1 MKKSYFLWSLLGLL
15 MLQIGWAQQK
25 TITGIVNDETG
36 LPLPGATVIIDGTS
50 QGVATDF
57 DGNFSIQASEGD
69 VLLITYVG
77 YADQRV
83 SVGNQDSYTINMA
96 PDNEL
101 EEVVLTGVAGKTDTR
116 KVSFAVGKVGE
127 DVIQQTPGVNPANAL
142 RSKVSG
148 VTVVQGSGLPG
159 TGSAIRIRGATALVG
174 SQNPLIIV
182 DGVILEGT
190 LADIN
195 SEDIQNMEILK
206 GSAASSLYGSRAANG
221 VIQIFTKR
229 GNANIGTNV
238 KVRSEYG
245 ISYIPEKRLP
255 RIAQHHNYQLDSSG
269 NFLLD
274 DAGGLQLE
282 SDGIIDND
290 FPNYFNSI
298 DRFYK
303 SNDFHSE
310 YVAITNRTENSN
322 ALISFQNLSQDGIL
336 SFDFFGYQRQNY
348 RVNYDLDITEKL
360 RLSTSNLFSTSEGI
374 EPSIGT
380 GSPFYTL
387 LFTPPHADLNGTN
400 SEDGSPYNWNAQM
413 EAPWPTTETNPLYGL
428 NNQQFE
434 RTRDRIISNLKL
446 TYSFTDYLDFE
457 TYYSIDYENQLFSL
471 FVDKDWLDTE
481 NSTFLDGFIS
491 QTRFNSRADNF
502 SATLAFDKN
511 VTTDLNIKAKANF
524 FSENRNF
531 SNISASGS
539 ELGITGLNTLDNVTS
554 DNESIGSSQF
564 NVIAKSYSLIVALD
578 YKDRYLAD
586 FLVRNDGVSL
596 FGPNVR
602 NQNFYRVSGAYR
614 LTEDI
619 KIPGIEEWKFRGSY
633 GTSGLRP
640 PFTAQYETYNVNEG
654 SATKSTIGNNE
665 LGPFFSKEIE
675 VGTNLNFLDRFN
687 FELNYA
693 EKNTEG
699 QVLPVDIPVE
709 LGGFASQW
717 QNAGTLQSTTIE
729 ASLGVDLIYTD
740 NVSWNLNVL
749 FSTTDQ
755 LITELNRP
763 EFQTGPSSAF
773 LIKEGEPF
781 GVFFGNQVLR
791 NLADLPTGTDSTQFS
806 INNDGIVVDANHV
819 PQFLKD
825 ESGNNAQ
832 VVIGDINADFN
843 LAVNSSFTYK
853 NFSAYILFDW
863 KQGGDV
869 YNQTRQW
876 TYRELLHPDV
886 DQTGKAE
893 ADKIPAGYYSG
904 LYNVN
909 STTDYFVEDGSYLK
923 LRELNVSY
931 NLTKEML
938 GNSGIKNIK
947 LSLIGRNL
955 FTIIN
960 YSGVDP
966 EVTVL
971 GNGDQT
977 NFMFDGFG
985 YPNFTTFTGGLEI
998 NF

>member
-1 MKKSYFLWSLLGLL
+1 
-15 MLQIGWAQQK
+15 MLTTAWAQQK
-25 TITGIVNDETG
+25 TIRGTVLDETDT
-36 LPLPGATVIIDGTS
+36 PLPGATVIIDGTAE
-50 QGVATDF
+50 GVSTDF
-57 DGNFSIQASEGD
+57 DGNFSINATIGD
-69 VLLITYVG
+69 VLVVSYVG
-77 YADQRV
+77 YADQRIT
-83 SVGNQDSYTINMA
+83 VGDQDNLTINLA
-96 PDNEL
+96 LDNEL
-101 EEVVLTGVAGKTDTR
+101 EEVVLTGVAGRTDTK

-142 RSKVSG
+142 RSKVAG

-174 SQNPLIIV
+174 SQSPLIIV

-229 GNANIGTNV
+229 GNTNIGTNI

-245 ISYIPEKRLP
+245 ISYIPEQRLP
-255 RIAQHHNYQLDSSG
+255 EIAQHHYYKVDSSDNFLLDSSG
-269 NFLLD
+269 
-274 DAGGLQLE
+274 GLQIDDDE
-282 SDGIIDND
+282 IADND

-298 DRFYK
+298 NQFYR

-310 YVAITNRTENSN
+310 YVSITNRTENSN
-322 ALISFQNLSQDGIL
+322 TLLSFQNLSQEGIL
-336 SFDFFGYQRQNY
+336 SFDFFGYNRQNY
-348 RVNYDLDITEKL
+348 RINYDLDITDKL
-360 RLSTSNLFSTSEGI
+360 KLSTSNLFSSSEGI
-374 EPSIGT
+374 EPSVGS
-380 GSPFYTL
+380 GSPLYTL

-400 SEDGSPYNWNAQM
+400 SEDGSPYNWNASDD
-413 EAPWPTTETNPLYGL
+413 AIWPTLETNPLYGL

-457 TYYSIDYENQLFSL
+457 TYYSIDYENQMFSL
-471 FVDKDWLDTE
+471 FVDKTWLDTE
-481 NSTFLDGFIS
+481 TPAFVNGFIS

-511 VTTDLNIKAKANF
+511 VTDDLNIKAKANF

-531 SNISASGS
+531 SNIFASGS

-554 DNESIGSSQF
+554 DNESIGSNQF
-564 NVIAKSYSLIVALD
+564 NVVAKSYSMIVALD

-586 FLVRNDGVSL
+586 FLIRNDGVSL

-614 LTEDI
+614 ISEDMA
-619 KIPGIEEWKFRGSY
+619 IPGIQEWKLRGSY

-640 PFTAQYETYNVNEG
+640 PFQAQYETYTMNEG
-654 SATKSTIGNNE
+654 SATKSTIGNND

-675 VGTNLNFLDRFN
+675 IGTNLSFLDRFN

-699 QVLPVDIPVE
+699 QVLQVDIPVE

-717 QNAGTLQSTTIE
+717 QNAGTLQSKTIE

-740 NVSWNLNVL
+740 DISWDLNVL

-755 LITELNRP
+755 LITKLNRP
-763 EFQTGPSSAF
+763 EFQTGPSNAF

-791 NLADLPTGTDSTQFS
+791 DLADLPSSADKTQYTV
-806 INNDGIVVDANHV
+806 NNDGIVIDKNHA
-819 PQFLKD
+819 PQFLLD
-825 ESGNNAQ
+825 
-832 VVIGDINADFN
+832 
-843 LAVNSSFTYK
+843 
-853 NFSAYILFDW
+853 
-863 KQGGDV
+863 
-869 YNQTRQW
+869 
-876 TYRELLHPDV
+876 
-886 DQTGKAE
+886 
-893 ADKIPAGYYSG
+893 
-904 LYNVN
+904 
-909 STTDYFVEDGSYLK
+909 
-923 LRELNVSY
+923 
-931 NLTKEML
+931 
-938 GNSGIKNIK
+938 
-947 LSLIGRNL
+947 
-955 FTIIN
+955 
-960 YSGVDP
+960 
-966 EVTVL
+966 
-971 GNGDQT
+971 
-977 NFMFDGFG
+977 
-985 YPNFTTFTGGLEI
+985 
-998 NF
+998 

>member
-1 MKKSYFLWSLLGLL
+1 MKKIYFLWSLLGLL
-15 MLQIGWAQQK
+15 TLHMGWAQ
-25 TITGIVNDETG
+25 TNISGTVNDETG
-36 LPLPGATVIIDGTS
+36 APLPGATVIIEGTS
-50 QGVATDF
+50 IGVATDF
-57 DGNFSIQASEGD
+57 DGNFSIQASQGET
-69 VLLITYVG
+69 LLITYVG
-77 YADQRV
+77 YADQRIT
-83 SVGNQDSYTINMA
+83 VGSEDSYTINMSL
-96 PDNEL
+96 DNEL
-101 EEVVLTGVAGKTDTR
+101 EEVVITGVAGRTDTR

-159 TGSAIRIRGATALVG
+159 TASAIRIRGATALVG

-195 SEDIQNMEILK
+195 SEDIQSMEVLK

-229 GNANIGTNV
+229 GNASIGTNV
-238 KVRSEYG
+238 KIRSEYG
-245 ISYIPEKRLP
+245 VSYIPEARLP
-255 RIAQHHNYQLDSSG
+255 KIAQHHYYQVDGSG
-269 NFLLD
+269 QFLLD
-274 DAGGLQLE
+274 NAGGLQID
-282 SDGIIDND
+282 SDEIIDND
-290 FPNYFNSI
+290 FPVYFNSI
-298 DRFYK
+298 DQFYK
-303 SNDFHSE
+303 ANDFHSE
-310 YVAITNRTENSN
+310 YVSITNRSENSN

-336 SFDFFGYQRQNY
+336 SLDFFGYQRHNF
-348 RVNYDLDITEKL
+348 RFNYDLDISDKL
-360 RLSTSNLFSTSEGI
+360 KISTSNLYSVSEGI
-374 EPSIGT
+374 EPSVGT

-387 LFTPPHADLNGTN
+387 LFTPPHADLNATN
-400 SEDGSPYNWNAQM
+400 SEDGSPYNWNAQL
-413 EAPWPTTETNPLYGL
+413 ESPWPTTETNPLYTL
-428 NNQQFE
+428 NNLNFE
-434 RTRDRIISNLKL
+434 RNRERIISNLKL

-457 TYYSIDYENQLFSL
+457 TYYSVDYENQIFSQ
-471 FVDKDWLDTE
+471 FVDKTWLDTE
-481 NSTFLDGFIS
+481 NSTFLDGFIN

-511 VTTDLNIKAKANF
+511 VSEDLNIKAKANYF
-524 FSENRNF
+524 HENRNW
-531 SNISASGS
+531 SWINAGGS

-554 DNESIGSSQF
+554 DNESIASNQF
-564 NVIAKSYSLIVALD
+564 DVIAKSVSLIVALD

-586 FLVRNDGVSL
+586 FLIRNDGVSL

-614 LTEDI
+614 ISEDLT
-619 KIPGIEEWKFRGSY
+619 IPGIEEWKFRASY

-640 PFTAQYETYNVNEG
+640 PFTAQYETYNVSEG
-654 SATKSTIGNNE
+654 SATKSTIGNND

-675 VGTNLNFLDRFN
+675 VGTNISFLDRFT
-687 FELNYA
+687 FEFNYA

-717 QNAGTLQSTTIE
+717 QNAGTLQSKTFE
-729 ASLGVDLIYTD
+729 GSLGIDLLYTED
-740 NVSWNLNVL
+740 MSWNVNFL

-763 EFQTGPSSAF
+763 EFQTGPSNAF

-781 GVFFGNQVLR
+781 GVFFGNQVLT
-791 NLADLPTGTDSTQFS
+791 NLADLPAGSDLTQYM
-806 INNDGIVVDANHV
+806 INNDGFVVDQNQV
-819 PQFLKD
+819 PQFLMD
-825 ESGNNAQ
+825 ENGNQAQ

-843 LAVNSSFTYK
+843 LSINSSFTVK

-869 YNQTRQW
+869 YNQTKQW

-886 DQTGKAE
+886 DQSGKAD
-893 ADKIPAGYYSG
+893 ADKTPAGYYSG

-909 STTDYFVEDGSYLK
+909 RTTDFFVEDGSFFK
-923 LRELNVSY
+923 LRELNLSY
-931 NLTKEML
+931 NLTEEIL
-938 GNSGIKNIK
+938 GTSSIKNIK

-955 FTIIN
+955 FTITN

-985 YPNFTTFTGGLEI
+985 YPNFTTLTGGIEI